1 MTETTEEFAGR
12 VVGAIDAA
20 SVAILL
26 SIGHQTRLFDTLAGS
41 STTTRHRGPTR
52 CRSSAPR
59 C

>member
-26 SIGHQTRLFDTLAGS
+26 SIGHQTHLFDTLAAS
-41 STTTRHRGPTR
+41 IAPTTRSAN
-52 CRSSAPR
+52 SSVVSVIGVS
-59 C
+59 